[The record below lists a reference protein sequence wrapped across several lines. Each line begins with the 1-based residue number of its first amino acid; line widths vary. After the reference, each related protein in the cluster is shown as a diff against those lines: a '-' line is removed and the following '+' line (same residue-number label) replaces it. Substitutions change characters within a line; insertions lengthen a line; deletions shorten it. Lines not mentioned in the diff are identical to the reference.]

1 MLLID
6 EQGTIIQGFI
16 PSGRV
21 KIYLPDMKQGSV
33 YLYDVV
39 GHMKLVNGQTL
50 IERPILN
57 EAEIATM
64 RHLLGFG
71 LACLARP
78 HQFDGQTYEFVFT
91 HDLAIFRQTSTTAED
106 GEGFVFLLKLELSY
120 KRCLKG
126 AETTLF
132 GSIYK
137 EGYRHMESGEPRR
150 EIGNMMKSGECCST
164 DALRFERLGECKTR
178 F

>member
-1 MLLID
+1 MLLIH

-64 RHLLGFG
+64 RHLLVHVQSHDGPF
-71 LACLARP
+71 
-78 HQFDGQTYEFVFT
+78 FDQ
-91 HDLAIFRQTSTTAED
+91 
-106 GEGFVFLLKLELSY
+106 LS
-120 KRCLKG
+120 R
-126 AETTLF
+126 
-132 GSIYK
+132 
-137 EGYRHMESGEPRR
+137 
-150 EIGNMMKSGECCST
+150 
-164 DALRFERLGECKTR
+164 
-178 F
+178 